1 VLGRSKRLGD
11 RLGLEDIIKMDPREI
26 ECQLDWFSVNIVIYF
41 EQANCCT
48 EKVILVATETP
59 SEPWPHIYPD
69 ITLTDF
75 T

>member
-1 VLGRSKRLGD
+1 M
-11 RLGLEDIIKMDPREI
+11 EDIIKMDPREI

-59 SEPWPHIYPD
+59 THECTEPWLHIYPD
-69 ITLTDF
+69 VTLTDF